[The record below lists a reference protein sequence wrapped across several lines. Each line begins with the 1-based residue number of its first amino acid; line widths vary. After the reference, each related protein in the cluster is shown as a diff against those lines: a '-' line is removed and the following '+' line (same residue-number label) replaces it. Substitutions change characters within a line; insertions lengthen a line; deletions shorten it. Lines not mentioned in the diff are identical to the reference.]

1 MGGIVG
7 AFTGSLIV
15 AVIASAQVERSSGQR
30 GRVTP
35 DHVRLHHQSGAGLGS
50 ITLSRMTAT
59 RDQLI
64 RDARRYVEAGER
76 LVAGVTSLNA
86 MNREA
91 LDDLSNDMSLTE
103 SCRIRD
109 SATLSRTVAELLD
122 DFERCRRETRSSTA
136 AVLREEGM
144 TIAEVGKAFGVSHQL
159 ASRFAKGRHGDD
171 GQASVDVG
179 DGRSYSG
186 QPQTQSAESA

>member
-1 MGGIVG
+1 
-7 AFTGSLIV
+7 
-15 AVIASAQVERSSGQR
+15 
-30 GRVTP
+30 
-35 DHVRLHHQSGAGLGS
+35 
-50 ITLSRMTAT
+50 MTAA

-64 RDARRYVEAGER
+64 RDAKRYVEAGER
-76 LVAGVTSLNA
+76 LVAGVSSLNA

-91 LDDLSNDMSLTE
+91 LEDLSNDMSLTE

-144 TIAEVGKAFGVSHQL
+144 TITEVGKAFGVSHQL
-159 ASRFAKGRHGDD
+159 ASRFVKGRPGDD
-171 GQASVDVG
+171 GEVTVEVG
-179 DGRSYSG
+179 DSQGYPG
-186 QPQTQSAESA
+186 QPEGKTAESA